1 MLFALGGVLGSTNGF
16 IPHGHCYL
24 WKPEL
29 VWLHVLADGAIALSY
44 YSIPILLIYFVSRRK
59 DLPFDWIFLLFGAF
73 IIACGTGHL
82 MEIWTLWNPNYWA
95 AGILKAITA
104 LISVYTAIGL
114 VPLIPKALALPSP
127 AQLEAANLALSDE
140 ILERKRIEQELRVAE
155 EKAREANRAKSEF
168 LANMS
173 HELRTP
179 LNGILGYVQ
188 ILKKD
193 RVITETQKQGL
204 NVIQHCGEHL
214 LTLINDVLDLA
225 KIEARKME
233 LNPSSFPL
241 ASFIEGVS
249 EICRVRADQKGISFT
264 CESSESLPTLVWAD
278 EKRLRQVLINLL
290 SNAIKFT
297 ETGGVTLRIHP
308 QADKVRFEVKDTGV
322 GIAPDQLDAI
332 FLPFQQTGSLQQR
345 TEGTGLGLTISQS
358 WLALMGSQMR
368 VESKLGEGSTFW
380 FDLDL
385 QESSEAIEI
394 RKPNQA
400 LIRGYSGERKRV
412 LVVDDRLENRYIL
425 IGLLS
430 PIGFEVVEAQNGQEA
445 LEKIQGFK
453 PDLIMTDLAMPVMDG
468 FELTRQIRQRPDF
481 KDTPIIAT
489 SASVFENDQ
498 QQSLGVGCDA
508 FLPKPIREHELLER
522 LQVLLKLEWTYEH
535 SSEKTPSESLF
546 SSKSEASEE
555 LIVPPPQGELELLL
569 DLAMQG
575 DLKGIQSQV
584 SRLEKTSADLVPFS
598 KHLQHLAQQFEEEKI
613 LLFIQQYQTV
623 N

>member
-1 MLFALGGVLGSTNGF
+1 MLFAISGFLSSSNGF

-29 VWLHVLADGAIALSY
+29 VWLHILADGAIALSY
-44 YSIPILLIYFVSRRK
+44 YSIPILLIYFVSQRK

-82 MEIWTLWNPNYWA
+82 MEIWTLWNPNYWV
-95 AGILKAITA
+95 AGILKALTA

-114 VPLIPKALALPSP
+114 GPLIPKALALPSP
-127 AQLEAANLALSDE
+127 AQLEAANLALSNE
-140 ILERKRIEQELRVAE
+140 IIERKRIEQELRVAE
-155 EKAREANRAKSEF
+155 ELARDANRAKSEF

-188 ILKKD
+188 VLKKNQALD
-193 RVITETQKQGL
+193 NAQTQGL

-233 LNPSSFPL
+233 LNPSSFLLSP
-241 ASFIEGVS
+241 FIEGVS

-264 CESSESLPTLVWAD
+264 CESSDISLTTIWTD

-290 SNAIKFT
+290 GNAIKFT
-297 ETGGVTLRIHP
+297 ESGGVTLRVYS
-308 QADKVRFEVKDTGV
+308 QAGKVRFEVEDTGV
-322 GIAPDQLDAI
+322 GIPSDQLDAI
-332 FLPFQQTGSLQQR
+332 FLPFQQTGNLNR
-345 TEGTGLGLTISQS
+345 RAEGTGLGLTISQS
-358 WLALMGSQMR
+358 WLSLMGSQMQ
-368 VESKLGEGSTFW
+368 VKSELGKGSIFW

-385 QESSEAIEI
+385 KESPEAVEVNGFQE
-394 RKPNQA
+394 P
-400 LIRGYSGERKRV
+400 LIKGYYGERKRV
-412 LVVDDRLENRYIL
+412 LIVDDRLENRYIL
-425 IGLLS
+425 MGLLS
-430 PIGFEVVEAQNGQEA
+430 PIGFEVLEAQNGQDA
-445 LEKIQGFK
+445 LEKVQNFK

-468 FELTRQIRQRPDF
+468 FELTRRIRKKNEL

-498 QQSLGVGCDA
+498 HQSLGVGCDA
-508 FLPKPIREHELLER
+508 FLPKPIREHELLE
-522 LQVLLKLEWTYEH
+522 QIQTLLNLEWRYEQ
-535 SSEKTPSESLF
+535 SPELISPEPLFSTNSESAD
-546 SSKSEASEE
+546 EI
-555 LIVPPPQGELELLL
+555 IVPPPQSELEILL

-575 DLKGIQSQV
+575 DLKGIQSRV
-584 SRLEKTSADLVPFS
+584 LGLEKRNSDFKPFS
-598 KHLQHLAQQFEEEKI
+598 RHMQNLVQQFEEEKI
-613 LLFIQQYQTV
+613 LLFIQQNQTE